1 VRPFLLTIILAMSLS
16 AAERTSVFPSTA
28 KPIGPYSP
36 GIMAGDY
43 LYVSGQGARDAAGN
57 LPDTVEGQTANCLN
71 NIKAIVEAAGLTMD
85 HIVYTHTYLTDI
97 RNYSAMNG
105 AYAKFFPHQR
115 PARST
120 MGVARMPADTPVE
133 ISAIAYRN
141 LTAKKVVV
149 LPNATAPVPISP
161 GVLTPDRFFISG
173 ILGRDAEKNFT
184 PPTPEAQVDMV
195 IARLTNVLKVAGLE
209 PKHLVHINVY
219 RTPDMPRELVE
230 DAMRKLAPDT
240 AVSLIDVTA
249 LPFEVKIG
257 ITGLAVTDHAR
268 KKTFKSGGKTL
279 CASAGET
286 VYCAARQAQDVA
298 AALTEINKGLKA
310 LGTDLSRAV
319 ANNVY
324 IDDIEHF
331 AVMNTAYAKA
341 FASPPP
347 TRTTV
352 QPVKGAVST
361 QVSVVAVR

>member
-1 VRPFLLTIILAMSLS
+1 VRPFLLTIVLAMSLS
-16 AAERTSVFPSTA
+16 AAERTSVFPTTA

-57 LPDTVEGQTANCLN
+57 LPDSVEGQTTNCLN

-85 HIVYTHTYLTDI
+85 HIVYTHTYLIDI
-97 RNYSAMNG
+97 RNYSAMNV
-105 AYAKFFPHQR
+105 AYAKFFPNQL

-133 ISAIAYRN
+133 ISAIVYRD
-141 LTAKKVVV
+141 LKGKKAVV
-149 LPNATAPVPISP
+149 LPDSKAPVPISP
-161 GVLTPDRFFISG
+161 GILTPDRFFISG
-173 ILGRDAEKNFT
+173 ILGRDAEKNVT
-184 PPTPEAQVDMV
+184 PAASEAQVEMV
-195 IARLTNVLKVAGLE
+195 VARLTNVLKLAGLE

-219 RTPDMPRELVE
+219 RTAEMPRTLVE
-230 DAMRKLAPDT
+230 NAMRRLAPDT
-240 AVSLIDVTA
+240 AVSLIDVTS
-249 LPFEVKIG
+249 LPFDVKIG
-257 ITGLAVTDHAR
+257 ITGLAVIDHAR
-268 KKTFKSGGKTL
+268 KKTFKSEGKTL

-286 VYCAARQAQDVA
+286 VYCAARQSQDISD
-298 AALTEINKGLKA
+298 ALKEINTGLKA

-324 IDDIEHF
+324 IDDIDHF
-331 AVMNTAYAKA
+331 TAMNSAYAKA
-341 FASPPP
+341 FQAPPP

-352 QPVKGAVST
+352 QPAKGASTT